1 MRFFNIFLVLVSLCL
16 HQVLGDYSDLFYD
29 DDLPSYS
36 FNLPS
41 ELREEALKQYLEMV
55 SRHNEDDI
63 RVGSRDSTAGT
74 EQRDE
79 EHMEEGALGV
89 QHPQFTSGGAGE
101 GDQRLKPNGSIK
113 NKNEVK
119 SDAGLPFYCH
129 PPNPCPKGF
138 DPKKHNCDAH
148 VRDVDKD
155 QMAYIQKEMKDE
167 KCTCDT
173 DHMFTCPQSQFNPLM
188 DFLYIKCIS
197 ISCR

>member
-1 MRFFNIFLVLVSLCL
+1 M
-16 HQVLGDYSDLFYD
+16 
-29 DDLPSYS
+29 
-36 FNLPS
+36 
-41 ELREEALKQYLEMV
+41 REEALKQYLDIG
-55 SRHNEDDI
+55 SKINEDNI

-79 EHMEEGALGV
+79 EHMLEGSLGV

-129 PPNPCPKGF
+129 PPNPCPKGL
-138 DPKKHNCDAH
+138 DPEKHNCDANA
-148 VRDVDKD
+148 RDVDKD
-155 QMAYIQKEMKDE
+155 QMEYIQKEMVDG

-173 DHMFTCPQSQFNPLM
+173 DHMFTCPQSQFNL
-188 DFLYIKCIS
+188 FNSAFNQLIIVYYFFKCLND
-197 ISCR
+197 RQK